1 MTDREFL
8 ELLGKRIVELRKN
21 AGISQSELAN
31 VAGMEK
37 SNLSVIENGKSNPQI
52 LTLVRLASAMGA
64 SLKDLAD
71 VDFTFNTFLESK
83 AEYTPRKHKKK

>member
-8 ELLGKRIVELRKN
+8 DMLGKRIVELRKN

-31 VAGMEK
+31 IAGMEK

-52 LTLVRLASAMGA
+52 LTLVRLASAMGV
-64 SLKDLAD
+64 SLKDIAD
-71 VDFTFNTFLESK
+71 IDFTYNTFLESK